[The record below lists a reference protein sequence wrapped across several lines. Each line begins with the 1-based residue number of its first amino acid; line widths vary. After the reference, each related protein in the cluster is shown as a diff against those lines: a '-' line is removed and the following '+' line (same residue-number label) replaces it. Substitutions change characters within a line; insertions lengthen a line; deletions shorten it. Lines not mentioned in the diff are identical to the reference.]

1 MAPKLET
8 LLAKHD
14 EAQKMA
20 LQPHEQQQQQQPPP
34 PPKPQVENS
43 KYTKRVVLKAL
54 LGREDGGTGLINER
68 VVVGGWVKS
77 AKEVR
82 KQPTILAKPEND
94 QQPEPTGS
102 KDVTC
107 AELLQ
112 TRMPI
117 FRSFMKLFG
126 VGGSNGGK
134 DSVLSL
140 AQKVQHPVVS
150 TMTLQVSDGSC
161 VASLQV
167 IVDSTLAP
175 PGRIMPSGTCIL
187 VEGVIQQSTA
197 SGKHTIEL
205 KAEKVLHL
213 GVVEDHEK
221 YPLSKKRLPLHTLRT
236 WAHFRPRTTTV
247 ASISRIRHGL
257 SHATHGFFQN
267 NGFLYVQVP
276 VITATDAEGFSD
288 KFHVTTLLNKAT
300 NEGSSTKLS
309 GVKDVNDVSLESIK
323 ASLKEK
329 SNRVEELRRTD
340 SNREALYAAVQDLKK
355 TNELASQM
363 EAKEKREKAKEA
375 ALVKPDR
382 LNFLDDFFSCQAF
395 LTVSGRLHLE
405 SYACALGNVY
415 SFGPRFKAETSQSTR
430 HVSEMWMVEAEM
442 AFAEIEEAMNCATDL
457 LKHLCKRVKEDCAE
471 DMKFILKRVDQNI
484 ALRLQSVQSTE
495 FEKIPYH
502 KAIDVLK
509 QVKEKKFAAVEWGAP
524 LTEEHES
531 YLADELYRKPVIIYN
546 HPKEVKPFYVRQND
560 DGKTVAAF
568 DVIVPKVGAVIRGSQ
583 NEERIKMLTTRI
595 QEVGLSGDQYE
606 WYLDLRRH
614 GTTKHAGFSLNFDL
628 IVLMAT
634 GISDIRDV
642 IPFQR
647 SYGKL
652 NN

>member
-1 MAPKLET
+1 MAPKVEALI
-8 LLAKHD
+8 AKND
-14 EAQKMA
+14 DAQKMA
-20 LQPHEQQQQQQPPP
+20 LQQPQPPP
-34 PPKPQVENS
+34 KTHIEIS
-43 KYTKRVVLKAL
+43 KYTKRVVLKTVL
-54 LGREDGGTGLINER
+54 NREDAGFGLINER

-82 KQPTILAKPEND
+82 KQQTLPKPEHD
-94 QQPEPTGS
+94 QPEPTGS

-107 AELLQ
+107 AEILQ

-126 VGGSNGGK
+126 VGGHGAK
-134 DSVLSL
+134 DSALSL
-140 AQKVQHPVVS
+140 AQKVQQPVVS

-175 PGRIMPSGTCIL
+175 PGRIMLSGTCIL
-187 VEGVIQQSTA
+187 VEGVLQQPAT
-197 SGKHTIEL
+197 SGKHSIEL

-221 YPLSKKRLPLHTLRT
+221 YPLSKKRLPLHSLRN

-247 ASISRIRHGL
+247 ASIARIRHGL
-257 SHATHGFFQN
+257 THATHVFFQD

-276 VITATDAEGFSD
+276 VITATDSEGFSD
-288 KFHVTTLLNKAT
+288 KFHVTTLLNKASK
-300 NEGSSTKLS
+300 EGSSTKSS
-309 GVKDVNDVSLESIK
+309 GLKDVSLESIK

-329 SNRVEELRRTD
+329 STRVEELRRTD
-340 SNREALYAAVQDLKK
+340 SNREALLAAVQDLKK
-355 TNELASQM
+355 TNELASQL

-375 ALVKPDR
+375 SLVKTDR
-382 LNFLDDFFSCQAF
+382 LDFLDDFFSCQAF

-430 HVSEMWMVEAEM
+430 HVSEMWMFEAEM
-442 AFAEIEEAMNCATDL
+442 AFAELEEAMNCATDL
-457 LKHLCKRVKEDCAE
+457 LKHLCKKVKEDCAE
-471 DMKFILKRVDQNI
+471 DMKFVLKRVDENI
-484 ALRLQSVQSTE
+484 VHRLQSVQLSE
-495 FEKIPYH
+495 FEKIPYC

-509 QVKEKKFAAVEWGAP
+509 QVKEKNFATNIEWGVP

-531 YLADELYRKPVIIYN
+531 YLADEIYKKSVIIYDY
-546 HPKEVKPFYVRQND
+546 PKEVKPFYVRQND

-595 QEVGLSGDQYE
+595 QEVGLSSDQYE
-606 WYLDLRRH
+606 WYVDLRRH

-634 GISDIRDV
+634 GISDIHDV
-642 IPFQR
+642 IPFPR